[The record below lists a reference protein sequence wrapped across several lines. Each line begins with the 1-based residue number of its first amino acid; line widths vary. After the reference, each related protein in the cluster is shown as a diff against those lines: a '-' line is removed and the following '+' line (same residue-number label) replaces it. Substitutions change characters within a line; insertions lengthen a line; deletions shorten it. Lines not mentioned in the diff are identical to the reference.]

1 MVSVFKI
8 FVSLYSVQLARGF
21 LQPAATTSFLTV
33 PQQLSSA
40 VSPLAL
46 APVSPDDV
54 SLLGDA
60 FLSSSQF
67 LSSILVKKY
76 QTGGAAEAQFYF
88 LFFAGSGAGGIG
100 ISQIPKIVK
109 ELNEIRTLSKE
120 GVTEKGD
127 PVSKNFLVSLLYPS
141 DISQKDVLKAITKI
155 PSAEQINKR
164 GNSDSYVASKG
175 YIVQK
180 DFLQALEGCNP
191 IASYAL
197 YQAVSTGRGKTVSPI
212 EVDETLAIYKAEK
225 GAGALTSFTKDF
237 QKSALTKISSYVTLG
252 FLLFL
257 TFDLIIETGL
267 IAFAS

>member
-1 MVSVFKI
+1 MVPVLKTL
-8 FVSLYSVQLARGF
+8 VSLLGVHLACGF
-21 LQPAATTSFLTV
+21 LSPTATITLSKATRQISPAA
-33 PQQLSSA
+33 
-40 VSPLAL
+40 SPLAL
-46 APVSPDDV
+46 APVSPDAV

-60 FLSSSQF
+60 FSSSSHF

-120 GVTEKGD
+120 GVTEEGD
-127 PVSKNFLVSLLYPS
+127 PVSKDVLVSLLYPS
-141 DISQKDVLKAITKI
+141 DISQKDVLKAINTI

-180 DFLQALEGCNP
+180 DFLQALKSCNP
-191 IASYAL
+191 IASFAL

-212 EVDETLAIYKAEK
+212 EVDETLAVYKAEK
-225 GAGALTSFTKDF
+225 GALTQFTKDF
-237 QKSALTKISSYVTLG
+237 QKSALTKVSSYATLG
-252 FLLFL
+252 FLLFV